1 MHRTQPG
8 DGDTG
13 RTPTSRAQQ
22 APDVVQ
28 ATRVEIG
35 LQQRKR
41 DKIVLSTTA
50 ANSFG
55 FARERFERVDRGG
68 EVSLLERDETARQG
82 GQVRTGWVSSFAR
95 QLLPMLDLRAPP
107 RVIRRDGLRQDDV
120 QVRQPIAGS
129 GQRAARIVM

>member
-8 DGDTG
+8 AGDTG
-13 RTPTSRAQQ
+13 RPPTSRAQQ
-22 APDVVQ
+22 APGVVQ

-41 DKIVLSTTA
+41 DKIVLRTTA

-68 EVSLLERDETARQG
+68 KFSLSDRDKPARRG
-82 GQVRTGWVSSFAR
+82 GKVRTGWESSSAR
-95 QLLPMLDLRAPP
+95 QLLHLPDARVQPA
-107 RVIRRDGLRQDDV
+107 VIRR
-120 QVRQPIAGS
+120 
-129 GQRAARIVM
+129 